1 MPYSNDCEVTTSSE
15 STGSVEN
22 QVVHQTDVEKHFVQ
36 SELLGFLNDICSDG
50 EVREIRFLNGTGSS
64 SKIKLKGARLVPNQ
78 LNEIHHFISQ
88 GYSCFITIN
97 PLHESTE
104 RYANDDD
111 VLRRSNI
118 LIDIDVEKNNGED
131 NASKIDGAKSYCS
144 NVIKNLTTAIP
155 SIQVRSVAVSG
166 NGVHLLITADLAN
179 DTAANEAV
187 KRFLKN
193 LAMLVPSHAF
203 IIDSNVA
210 NASRLTRL
218 IGAPNFKSKDA
229 RPTYRFKNPKTEGK
243 PITIKDLEEFNSK
256 FTDQAP
262 RNKIHLPA
270 PPSSGRNDPSTVFRA
285 RRYLAK
291 CPPSIQGQNGSDAL
305 FEAACRLIKGF
316 LLDSET
322 ALVLLIEYNQLCL
335 PPWPERELR
344 RKLDE
349 AAKSKFPDG
358 YLLNAPG
365 FQQPVSTVHIHG
377 SQKNTVG
384 TELVPVQNPEPI
396 HPKIDLI
403 IDGCIDLHNTIS
415 VLRPVL
421 ERLPTVFQF
430 GQKLVRVDIGSGGSF
445 ATGSQYVEDD
455 WATIKDVNV
464 SWLSANIPK
473 HVNFL
478 KEGPRHTRHKT
489 SAPDR
494 IYQALIDDVDWNS
507 IRPLKGVSYT
517 PIIRPDGTFW
527 DQQGYD
533 ERTGFWNCSHI
544 RLNISGTVTQED
556 AKRSADNVMRLVSD
570 FPFANED
577 YAAVWLCLCLTILAR
592 PAIDG
597 TVPMF
602 PITANTRG
610 TGKTKLA
617 ELASMIATGKTPA
630 LTPWPDSGSTTANR
644 ALDSEIQKILLATAI
659 EGSRTLVFDNIRSGG
674 GLGSPS
680 LDCAVTA
687 GTFGGRI
694 LSKSENRSVPWQT
707 IVIGTGNNINLVS
720 DAGRRTWPIYLE
732 TPLEQPENRADFEID
747 DLMKHVKENWA
758 GYLKDLF
765 IILVGHAQAGRPG
778 PTDSPPR
785 DFVQWHHI
793 IRNAVWWATGNDAN
807 GVFKDHHVADT
818 ELESERQLVRGLFE
832 AQQMM
837 GNQPFSANGLHT
849 LMCESKPGTFPRLEE
864 EFRELNGSLT
874 GILGISKK
882 ISKLKNAVRD
892 GLLIKSSKNRTSK
905 VAEYFIT
912 EQSGS

>member
-15 STGSVEN
+15 SIGSVEN
-22 QVVHQTDVEKHFVQ
+22 QVVNQSDVEKYFDR
-36 SELLGFLNDICSDG
+36 SALLGFLNDLCSDG
-50 EVREIRFLNGTGSS
+50 EVREIRFLKEPHHPRKTKITGSQ
-64 SKIKLKGARLVPNQ
+64 LTPEQ
-78 LNEIHHFISQ
+78 LNEIQSFILQ
-88 GYSCFITIN
+88 GYNSYITIN
-97 PLHESTE
+97 PLHESAE
-104 RYANDDD
+104 RYANDDA

-118 LIDIDVEKNNGED
+118 LIDIDVEKNYGD
-131 NASKIDGAKSYCS
+131 DHVSKIDGAKSYCS
-144 NVIKNLTTAIP
+144 DVIKELTTAIP

-179 DTAANEAV
+179 DTVAHEAV

-193 LAMLVPSHAF
+193 LTMLVPSHTF
-203 IIDSNVA
+203 IIDSKVA
-210 NASRLTRL
+210 NASQLTRL
-218 IGAPNFKSKDA
+218 IGAPNFKFKDS
-229 RPTYRFKNPKTEGK
+229 RPTYRLENPKPEGS
-243 PITIKDLEEFNSK
+243 PITIKDLEEFNST
-256 FTDQAP
+256 FPDQAP
-262 RNKIHLPA
+262 RNKIQLPA
-270 PPSSGRNDPSTVFRA
+270 PTSSGGSDPFTVARA
-285 RRYLAK
+285 RKYLAK
-291 CPPSIQGQNGSDAL
+291 CPPSIEGQNGSGKMYI
-305 FEAACRLIKGF
+305 AACNLMKGF
-316 LLDSET
+316 MLDFET
-322 ALVLLIEYNQLCL
+322 ALGLLIEYNLTSV
-335 PPWPERELR
+335 PPWSESDLK
-344 RKLDE
+344 RKLRE
-349 AAKSKFPDG
+349 AAKSELPEG

-365 FQQPVSTVHIHG
+365 FQQSVSTVHIHG
-377 SQKNTVG
+377 SQKKTAG
-384 TELVPVQNPEPI
+384 TELAPVQNSEPM
-396 HPKIDLI
+396 HSKIYLT
-403 IDGCIDLHNTIS
+403 IDGCTDLHDTLS
-415 VLRPVL
+415 RLRPVL
-421 ERLPTVFQF
+421 ELLPTVFRF
-430 GQKLVRVDIGSGGSF
+430 GNKLVRVDGDSDGSVAAGDQS
-445 ATGSQYVEDD
+445 TEDHLV
-455 WATIKDVNV
+455 AIKDVSV
-464 SWLSANIPK
+464 TWLAANIPK
-473 HVNFL
+473 HVDFW
-478 KEGPRHTRHKT
+478 KEGPRQSRTKT
-489 SAPDR
+489 VPPDR
-494 IYQALIDDVDWNS
+494 IYQALIEDVVWSS
-507 IRPLKGVSYT
+507 IKPLNGLSYT

-533 ERTGFWNCSHI
+533 ERTGYWNCSNV
-544 RLNISGTVTQED
+544 RLDISGPVTQDD
-556 AKRSADNVMRLVSD
+556 AKRAADNIMRLVAD

-577 YAAVWLCLCLTILAR
+577 YTAVWLCLCLTMLAR
-592 PAIDG
+592 PAIDDV
-597 TVPMF
+597 VPMF
-602 PITANTRG
+602 LISANTRG

-617 ELASMIATGKTPA
+617 VLASMIATGKPPA
-630 LTPWPDSGSTTANR
+630 LTPWPDSGSATASR
-644 ALDSEIQKILLATAI
+644 AVDSEIQKILLATAI

-687 GTFGGRI
+687 DNFGGRL
-694 LSKSENRSVPWQT
+694 LSKSENRNVPWQT
-707 IVIGTGNNINLVS
+707 IVVGTGNNISLIS
-720 DAGRRTWPIYLE
+720 DAGRRVWPIYLE
-732 TPLEQPENRADFEID
+732 TSLEEPGKRANFEIE
-747 DLMKHVKENWA
+747 DLKKHVKENWA

-874 GILGISKK
+874 GTLGISKK

>member
-1 MPYSNDCEVTTSSE
+1 MPCFEVRNVLSSSE

-50 EVREIRFLNGTGSS
+50 EVREIRFLNGAGSS
-64 SKIKLKGARLVPNQ
+64 RNIKIKGARLAPDQ
-78 LNEIHHFISQ
+78 LNEIRDFILQ

-97 PLHESTE
+97 PLDGPCEPAAKDS
-104 RYANDDD
+104 DI
-111 VLRRSNI
+111 LRRSNI

-144 NVIKNLTTAIP
+144 DVIKKLTTAIP

-179 DTAANEAV
+179 DTVANEAV
-187 KRFLKN
+187 RRFLKN

-218 IGAPNFKSKDA
+218 IGAPNFKFKDS
-229 RPTYRFKNPKTEGK
+229 RPTYRLENPKTEGK

-270 PPSSGRNDPSTVFRA
+270 PPSSGMNDPFTVYRA
-285 RRYLAK
+285 REYLLE
-291 CPPSIQGQNGSDAL
+291 CPGSISGQNGGRTL
-305 FEAACRLIKGF
+305 FKAACHLKKGF
-316 LLDSET
+316 MLDSET
-322 ALVLLIEYNQLCL
+322 ALELLIEYNERSQ
-335 PPWPERELR
+335 PPWSEHELR

-349 AAKSKFPDG
+349 AAKSKLPDG
-358 YLLNAPG
+358 YLLYAPG
-365 FQQPVSTVHIHG
+365 FQQPVSTVHIHDI
-377 SQKNTVG
+377 QENTVG
-384 TELVPVQNPEPI
+384 TELVPVQNSEPM
-396 HPKIDLI
+396 HSKIDLT

-455 WATIKDVNV
+455 WAAIKDVNV

-494 IYQALIDDVDWNS
+494 IYQALIDDVEWSS

-517 PIIRPDGTFW
+517 PIIRPDGTYC

-533 ERTGFWNCSHI
+533 ERTGYWNCS
-544 RLNISGTVTQED
+544 RVKLNISGTVTKED
-556 AKRSADNVMRLVSD
+556 AKRSADNVMRLVTD
-570 FPFANED
+570 FPFANQD

-630 LTPWPDSGSTTANR
+630 LTPWPDSGSSTANR

-659 EGSRTLVFDNIRSGG
+659 EGSRTLVFDNIRGG
-674 GLGSPS
+674 GGFGSPS

-818 ELESERQLVRGLFE
+818 ELESEQQLVRGLFE
-832 AQQMM
+832 AQQRM
-837 GNQPFSANGLHT
+837 GNQPFSASALHT

-864 EFRELNGSLT
+864 EFRELNGSWT
-874 GILGISKK
+874 GSLGISKK

-892 GLLIKSSKNRTSK
+892 GLQIKSSKNRTTK
-905 VAEYFIT
+905 LAEYFVT
-912 EQSGS
+912 EHSGS

>member
-64 SKIKLKGARLVPNQ
+64 SKIKLKGARLAPDQ
-78 LNEIHHFISQ
+78 LNEIRDFILQ

-104 RYANDDD
+104 RYANDDA

-131 NASKIDGAKSYCS
+131 NASKIDGAKSYYS
-144 NVIKNLTTAIP
+144 DVIKVLTTAIP

-179 DTAANEAV
+179 DTVAYEAV

-193 LAMLVPSHAF
+193 LTIRVPSHTF
-203 IIDSNVA
+203 IIDSKVA
-210 NASRLTRL
+210 NASQLTRL
-218 IGAPNFKSKDA
+218 IGAPNFKFKDS
-229 RPTYRFKNPKTEGK
+229 RPTYRLENPKPEGR
-243 PITIKDLEEFNSK
+243 PITINDLEEFNSK
-256 FTDQAP
+256 FLDQAP

-270 PPSSGRNDPSTVFRA
+270 PTSSGRSDPHTVARA
-285 RRYLAK
+285 ISYLAK
-291 CPPSIQGQNGSDAL
+291 FPQSIDGQHGGTAL
-305 FEAACRLIKGF
+305 YEAACILIKGF
-316 LLDSET
+316 LLDFET
-322 ALVLLIEYNQLCL
+322 ALELLIEYNLSSQ
-335 PPWPERELR
+335 PPWSESELR
-344 RKLDE
+344 RKLRE

-377 SQKNTVG
+377 SQKNTAG
-384 TELVPVQNPEPI
+384 TELVTVQNSEPM
-396 HPKIDLI
+396 HSKIDLT

-430 GQKLVRVDIGSGGSF
+430 GQKLVRVDRGSGGSVST
-445 ATGSQYVEDD
+445 ASQYAEDD
-455 WATIKDVNV
+455 WVAIKDVNV
-464 SWLSANIPK
+464 KWLAANIPK
-473 HVNFL
+473 HVNFW
-478 KEGPRHTRHKT
+478 KEGPRHTQTKT
-489 SAPDR
+489 DPTER
-494 IYQALIDDVDWNS
+494 IYQALIEDVDWS
-507 IRPLKGVSYT
+507 RIRPLKGVSYT

-533 ERTGFWNCSHI
+533 ERTGFWNCSHV

-602 PITANTRG
+602 LITANTRG

-630 LTPWPDSGSTTANR
+630 LTPWPDSGSTTSNR

-720 DAGRRTWPIYLE
+720 DAGRRTWRIYLE
-732 TPLEQPENRADFEID
+732 SPLEEPENRADFEIEN
-747 DLMKHVKENWA
+747 LKKHVKENWA

-778 PTDSPPR
+778 PTDSPSR
-785 DFVQWHHI
+785 DFVEWHHV
-793 IRNAVWWATGNDAN
+793 IRDAVWWATGNDAN
-807 GVFKDHHVADT
+807 GVFKDYHVADT
-818 ELESERQLVRGLFE
+818 EQESERQLMRGLFE
-832 AQQMM
+832 AQKMM
-837 GNQPFSANGLHT
+837 RNQAFSANELHSF
-849 LMCESKPGTFPRLEE
+849 LCDNKQGAFPRLEE
-864 EFRELNGSLT
+864 EFRELNGSWT
-874 GILGISKK
+874 GSLGISKK

-892 GLLIKSSKNRTSK
+892 GLLLSSSFNKCRK
-905 VAEYFIT
+905 VNEYFIT